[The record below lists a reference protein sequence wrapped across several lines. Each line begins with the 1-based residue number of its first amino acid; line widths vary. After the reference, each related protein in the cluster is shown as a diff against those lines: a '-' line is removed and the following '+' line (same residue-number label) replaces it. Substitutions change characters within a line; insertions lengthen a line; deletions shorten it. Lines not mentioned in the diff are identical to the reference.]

1 MKPLNRLARLKPTL
15 FKLSYS
21 PTYTSFAPNYVAA
34 NSTHP
39 LHITQR
45 RLLKRRKKEGLW
57 WHTTT
62 GVDVSKSS
70 CVRHWALR
78 RLRQAFVEELREK
91 GYDDS
96 GKLVDV
102 SKIEDGYVRRVVE
115 SGRCVDMQGSVRMHG
130 VPTLVPAKYE
140 TVKKEVGG
148 IVDALVQT
156 AVDAALD
163 VRCEDNR
170 NEESRNKVPGRTPQA
185 QRPKNQRSVAV
196 PARAHTV
203 KKAVA
208 GEKESS
214 RVKPTASSGLA
225 SRFRDMTAT
234 TAASRVKPRAPA
246 RATPRVTRSST
257 MSLGEDYCV

>member
-21 PTYTSFAPNYVAA
+21 PTYTSFVPAHIAT

-39 LHITQR
+39 LNITQR
-45 RLLKRRKKEGLW
+45 RLLKQRKKEGLW

-78 RLRQAFVEELREK
+78 RLRQAFVEELRRR
-91 GYDDS
+91 GYDES
-96 GKLVDV
+96 GKLVDA
-102 SKIEDGYVRRVVE
+102 SKMEDAYVRRVVQ
-115 SGRCVDMQGSVRMHG
+115 SGRCMDMQGSVRMHG

-140 TVKKEVGG
+140 MVKEEVRG

-156 AVDAALD
+156 AVDTALD
-163 VRCEDNR
+163 VRRQDSR
-170 NEESRNKVPGRTPQA
+170 NEESRNMAPGRTAQG
-185 QRPKNQRSVAV
+185 QRPKNQRS
-196 PARAHTV
+196 AR
-203 KKAVA
+203 
-208 GEKESS
+208 EPS

-225 SRFRDMTAT
+225 FRFRDMTAAA
-234 TAASRVKPRAPA
+234 AASRIKPRAPA
-246 RATPRVTRSST
+246 RAAPRGEKSST
-257 MSLGEDYCV
+257 ISLGEDYCV

>member
-21 PTYTSFAPNYVAA
+21 PTHTSFAPNYIAA
-34 NSTHP
+34 NPTHP

-45 RLLKRRKKEGLW
+45 RLLKQRKKEGLL

-78 RLRQAFVEELREK
+78 RLRQAFVEELRDK
-91 GYDDS
+91 GYDES
-96 GKLVDV
+96 GKCVDF
-102 SKIEDGYVRRVVE
+102 SKIEDGYVRRVVQ

-140 TVKKEVGG
+140 TVKEEIRG

-163 VRCEDNR
+163 VSRQDSR
-170 NEESRNKVPGRTPQA
+170 IEESRNTIPGRTPQA
-185 QRPKNQRSVAV
+185 QRPRDGRTAAAPARRYTMKQSVAG
-196 PARAHTV
+196 
-203 KKAVA
+203 K
-208 GEKESS
+208 KESS
-214 RVKPTASSGLA
+214 RVKPTASSALA
-225 SRFRDMTAT
+225 SRFKDVTAT
-234 TAASRVKPRAPA
+234 TAASRIKPRAPA
-246 RATPRVTRSST
+246 RAVPRGGRSST
-257 MSLGEDYCV
+257 ISLGEDHCV

>member
-21 PTYTSFAPNYVAA
+21 PTHTSFAPNYIAA
-34 NSTHP
+34 NPTHP

-45 RLLKRRKKEGLW
+45 RLLKQRKKEGLL

-78 RLRQAFVEELREK
+78 RLRQAFVEELRDK
-91 GYDDS
+91 GYDES
-96 GKLVDV
+96 GKCVDF
-102 SKIEDGYVRRVVE
+102 SKIEDGYVRRVVQ

-140 TVKKEVGG
+140 TVKEEIRG

-163 VRCEDNR
+163 EYDPWADTAGA
-170 NEESRNKVPGRTPQA
+170 ETEGRENCSCTSEA
-185 QRPKNQRSVAV
+185 LYYEAV
-196 PARAHTV
+196 GSWQERI
-203 KKAVA
+203 VA
-208 GEKESS
+208 GKTNG
-214 RVKPTASSGLA
+214 VFCTG
-225 SRFRDMTAT
+225 FQI
-234 TAASRVKPRAPA
+234 
-246 RATPRVTRSST
+246 
-257 MSLGEDYCV
+257 

>member
-34 NSTHP
+34 NPTHP

-45 RLLKRRKKEGLW
+45 RLLKQRKREGLL

-78 RLRQAFVEELREK
+78 RLRQAFVEELRNK
-91 GYDDS
+91 GYDES
-96 GKLVDV
+96 GKCVDV
-102 SKIEDGYVRRVVE
+102 SKIEDGYVRRVVQ

-140 TVKKEVGG
+140 TVKEEIRE

-163 VRCEDNR
+163 LSRQDSR
-170 NEESRNKVPGRTPQA
+170 IEESRNTASGRTPRA
-185 QRPKNQRSVAV
+185 QRPRDGGSAAA
-196 PARAHTV
+196 PARSHTV
-203 KKAVA
+203 KQAVT
-208 GEKESS
+208 GKKESS
-214 RVKPTASSGLA
+214 RVKPAASSGLA

-246 RATPRVTRSST
+246 RAAPRGGRSST
-257 MSLGEDYCV
+257 KSLEEDYCV